1 MKGFVILPFLF
12 IGLSLNAQNFL
23 ERYPDVKELEKALDN
38 NDSLQ
43 SIILENEDFI
53 EGPLDGGGE
62 LVGFYHAANNEIR
75 KVTVTLFLS
84 YGIQYYS
91 FYLENEQLV
100 LVLGCAKYFGY
111 DTKSNRIDKNNFD
124 GGFSGIYIF
133 RNRELIDQISTG
145 HNRFE
150 DDSIDAEETF
160 LKELEIYKKKISE
173 KLERK

>member
-1 MKGFVILPFLF
+1 MKRLLILPFLF
-12 IGLSLNAQNFL
+12 IVLSINAQSII
-23 ERYPDVKELEKALDN
+23 EKYPDVKELEKALDS

-53 EGPLDGGGE
+53 EGSSDGGGK
-62 LVGFYHAANNEIR
+62 LVGFYNAANNEIR
-75 KVTVTLFLS
+75 KVTVAFFLP

-133 RNRELIDQISTG
+133 QNRKLIDQISTG

-160 LKELEIYKKKISE
+160 LKELEFYKKKISE